1 MKVHKQ
7 NQILSPFSNDQE
19 LIHQSKH
26 LLLELYNCDF
36 EKLND
41 ESFLRCTLNRA
52 AKLANA
58 TVLNLISNKFEPQG
72 VTAIALLAESH
83 ISIHTWPESNYSAVD
98 IFTCGQNMMPELASQ
113 YLIESLMAK
122 EHSLRVIERNPPS
135 AVSKQDIRD
144 ISKALG
150 FPWWD
155 KPAQPCLSSRFP
167 YGHEITS
174 ERLKMVEKAEEYVLF
189 CFLNHF

>member
-1 MKVHKQ
+1 METFNNNQ
-7 NQILSPFSNDQE
+7 NLGSLSNDQK
-19 LIHQSKH
+19 INNQSKH
-26 LLLELYNCDF
+26 FLLELYRCDY

-98 IFTCGQNMMPELASQ
+98 IFTCGQNMSPELASK
-113 YLIESLMAK
+113 YLIEGLKAA
-122 EHSLRVIERNPPS
+122 EHTLRIINRNPAA
-135 AVSKQDIRD
+135 AVLKQIR
-144 ISKALG
+144 KVG
-150 FPWWD
+150 
-155 KPAQPCLSSRFP
+155 
-167 YGHEITS
+167 
-174 ERLKMVEKAEEYVLF
+174 
-189 CFLNHF
+189 

>member
-1 MKVHKQ
+1 MEIYKKS
-7 NQILSPFSNDQE
+7 QILNSLSNEQK

-26 LLLELYNCDF
+26 LLLELYRCDR

-41 ESFLRCTLNRA
+41 ESFLRCILNRA

-98 IFTCGQNMMPELASQ
+98 IFTCGGNMLPELASQ
-113 YLIESLMAK
+113 YLIEALQAE
-122 EHSLRVIERNPPS
+122 EHSMRIIERNPP
-135 AVSKQDIRD
+135 AVLLKQ
-144 ISKALG
+144 
-150 FPWWD
+150 
-155 KPAQPCLSSRFP
+155 
-167 YGHEITS
+167 
-174 ERLKMVEKAEEYVLF
+174 ERTAV
-189 CFLNHF
+189 

>member
-1 MKVHKQ
+1 MEIYKKS
-7 NQILSPFSNDQE
+7 QILSSLSDEQQ
-19 LIHQSKH
+19 LSHKSKH
-26 LLLELYNCDF
+26 LLLELYRCDC

-98 IFTCGQNMMPELASQ
+98 IFTCGQNMMPELAS
-113 YLIESLMAK
+113 K
-122 EHSLRVIERNPPS
+122 
-135 AVSKQDIRD
+135 
-144 ISKALG
+144 
-150 FPWWD
+150 
-155 KPAQPCLSSRFP
+155 
-167 YGHEITS
+167 
-174 ERLKMVEKAEEYVLF
+174 
-189 CFLNHF
+189 